1 MKTILAVWNTSSKGK
16 SATLKEFAL
25 ILISKFPSHKIIFM
39 FPSIIKPYGDFR
51 LVIEIN
57 GKTIAIESQ
66 GDPNTQLENRLSEIC
81 KTYSPDIILCS
92 CRTRGQTVN
101 AVDKIASTFSY
112 QQIWTSTY
120 QMDSNHSLANQLKA
134 KHLLELLQTIKLI

>member
-1 MKTILAVWNTSSKGK
+1 MKTLLAVWNTSSKGK

-25 ILISKFPSHKIIFM
+25 LLVSKFPSHKIIFM
-39 FPSIIKPYGDFR
+39 FPSIIKPHGDFR

-57 GKTIAIESQ
+57 GKIIAIESQ
-66 GDPNTQLENRLSEIC
+66 GDPNTQLEKRLSDIC
-81 KTYSPDIILCS
+81 KTYNPDIILCT

-120 QMDSNHSLANQLKA
+120 QMDTNHSLANQLKA
-134 KHLLELLQTIKLI
+134 RHLLELLQTIKLI

>member
-1 MKTILAVWNTSSKGK
+1 MKTILTVWNTSSRGK
-16 SATLKEFAL
+16 SETLKKFAL
-25 ILISKFPSHKIIFM
+25 LLTVKFPSHKIKFM
-39 FPSIIKPYGDFR
+39 HPSVIKSRGDIR

-81 KTYSPDIILCS
+81 KTYNPDIILCS
-92 CRTRGQTVN
+92 CRTRGQTIN
-101 AVDKIASTFSY
+101 AVDKIASIFSY

-120 QMDSNHSLANQLKA
+120 QMDSNHSMANQLKA
-134 KHLLELLQTIKLI
+134 KHILELLQTIKLI